1 MQKHYIHFTLN
12 CIISLIS
19 ILCKSIL
26 YDAYA
31 YETHMPASYSSPITS
46 DVNKSLCI
54 YIRGKPFVLHV
65 ESSFAS
71 RTCTR
76 AHMTNISCSES
87 QNSGYTPISLIIHKL
102 NPALTTLKN
111 FFFLHIHTQC
121 CASVFKHFLKHLN

>member
-1 MQKHYIHFTLN
+1 MQKHYIQFTLN
-12 CIISLIS
+12 HIISLIS
-19 ILCKSIL
+19 ILAKSIL

-31 YETHMPASYSSPITS
+31 YETHRPAGYSSPIAS

-54 YIRGKPFVLHV
+54 YKPFVLHV

-76 AHMTNISCSES
+76 AHITNISYM
-87 QNSGYTPISLIIHKL
+87 NSGYTLFPLIIHDL
-102 NPALTTLKN
+102 NPAPATLKLF